1 MRMKMTEI
9 LREHV
14 ASIPQDVPPPVMI
27 FSDLDELPSRK
38 TVQLLK
44 TCEFESPL
52 HLGMRSFLYSFEW
65 EEGGEAESWRPQA
78 WVWTER
84 GRGPEEYYRQVPSL
98 QISDV
103 AFELTLESSTRS
115 HRHGKVTDRILVD
128 SGWHCSSVPFL
139 PNLSRSIFN
148 ILSILPTV
156 GASVHSPN
164 SSRKPKVT
172 LTSIDS
178 VHALLRSSDHRGS
191 KKRSVK
197 VSICSQCYPKRT
209 PTETLS

>member
-1 MRMKMTEI
+1 MQVIFSTELDLLLVRLDELDPVVDKFFLLDSDTTFTGHSKPLLLPSALKTPAFAPYLDKIVYATFKGHALERGEDPFHQEGQMRMKMTEI

-14 ASIPQDVPPPVMI
+14 ASISQDVPPPVMI

-103 AFELTLESSTRS
+103 AFKLRLDRV
-115 HRHGKVTDRILVD
+115 RALIGMGK
-128 SGWHCSSVPFL
+128 
-139 PNLSRSIFN
+139 
-148 ILSILPTV
+148 
-156 GASVHSPN
+156 
-164 SSRKPKVT
+164 
-172 LTSIDS
+172 
-178 VHALLRSSDHRGS
+178 
-191 KKRSVK
+191 
-197 VSICSQCYPKRT
+197 
-209 PTETLS
+209 